1 MDIQRMDSHLKLWI
15 YTNYDC
21 NLTCSYCLSRSGPTT
36 PRNAI
41 SYPDVC
47 RLIDQ
52 ALDLNFDSVFFTGGE
67 PFLLDEIYG
76 MLEYSSRFISTVVLT
91 NGLLLNGK
99 RLEKLKTINNP
110 NLIIQVSLDGACADH
125 HDPYRGEGNWEKTDV
140 IIHDLIRN
148 SFHVRLS
155 TTITPINSSF
165 IDQLCAY
172 HLEMGINEEDH
183 VIRQLAKRGFS
194 AEGMEVGYGCL
205 SPEITVNRD
214 GVFWHPLSTDKDMLV
229 TREIFPLSKA
239 LNTVNDKLLELN
251 SNQES
256 SLKTVH

>member
-1 MDIQRMDSHLKLWI
+1 MDNLRMDSYLKLWI

-52 ALDLNFDSVFFTGGE
+52 ALDLNFDSIFFTGGE

-76 MLEYSSRFISTVVLT
+76 MLEYSSRFMSTVVLT

-140 IIHDLIRN
+140 IIHDLIGN

-214 GVFWHPLSTDKDMLV
+214 GVFWHPLSTDEDMLV